1 MKTFKY
7 VFVLLCAPNTSDDTW
22 NDLFSQRR
30 YPYFSFFFLKNNQD
44 CVFCAIIS
52 FLATVNDNA
61 FHIFFMIY
69 WRVSLITFGAFYL
82 VSIIFSAS

>member
-1 MKTFKY
+1 MCTEHFRRHVERFIFTKE
-7 VFVLLCAPNTSDDTW
+7 VS
-22 NDLFSQRR
+22 LF
-30 YPYFSFFFLKNNQD
+30 FFFFLKNNQD

-61 FHIFFMIY
+61 FHIYFMIY